1 MEEINAKTRLQTKI
15 TIKQLSRKNINI
27 VYETFDK
34 WKIERKKLAKKKKNT
49 TFIDF
54 KIDEL
59 SKELDR
65 IEENME

>member
-34 WKIERKKLAKKKKNT
+34 WKIERKKLAKKKK
-49 TFIDF
+49 IQH
-54 KIDEL
+54 L
-59 SKELDR
+59 
-65 IEENME
+65 